1 MKSSP
6 PLEGTGVGPNKQ
18 YSKINMTDY
27 ENLKFNFGDRRLVGQ
42 KFAREQIERI
52 VHSGRIS
59 HSYLFSGPPGI
70 GKTAFALAFAE
81 LINGVNNLTD
91 LGSQS
96 FSKKSSWFTHPDIH
110 VFLPV
115 PTDVSVEE
123 LRSRLELLRED
134 PYEIV
139 DFSLRPSLT
148 NEEST
153 KNKRAFYPIDYFRE
167 EIRPASY
174 LKPNEGRK
182 TVIIMTGIESMR
194 KEAANS
200 FLKLLEEPSEDL
212 MFLLTTDHTEAL
224 LPTIISRCQHIQLS
238 PLKTKEIEQ
247 ALIEQDGL
255 PEEDAA
261 YLARVSGG
269 NYAMTRFFD
278 VGTLKETRQE
288 IIEYLRYS
296 YSQDAVNIIQ
306 TAQDWQSSQNLE
318 GQIAVL
324 NVMEVFLRD
333 LLVYRSTQKKELVT
347 NADQIDV
354 IKKFCKTLSDARLEE
369 MIEQVNGCKPMI
381 YQNVQPKLIFTALAL
396 RFSNL
401 MRNLDPE
408 IATQDS
414 WKHLPA
420 FSK

>member
-1 MKSSP
+1 MNNYKD
-6 PLEGTGVGPNKQ
+6 L
-18 YSKINMTDY
+18 D
-27 ENLKFNFGDRRLVGQ
+27 FNFGDRRLVGQ
-42 KFAREQIERI
+42 QFAREQIERI
-52 VHSGRIS
+52 IRSGRIS
-59 HSYLFSGPPGI
+59 HAYLFSGPTGV

-81 LINGVNNLTD
+81 LINGVDHLTD
-91 LGSQS
+91 LGNQA
-96 FSKKSSWFTHPDIH
+96 FSKKSSWFSHPDIH
-110 VFLPV
+110 TFLPV

-148 NEEST
+148 NEDST

-167 EIRPASY
+167 EIRPAAY
-174 LKPNEGRK
+174 YKPNEGHK
-182 TVIIMTGIESMR
+182 TVIIMTGIESMK
-194 KEAANS
+194 KEAANA
-200 FLKLLEEPSEDL
+200 FLKLLEEPSENL
-212 MFLLTTDHTEAL
+212 MFILTTNNTEAL
-224 LPTIISRCQHIQLS
+224 LPTIISRCQHIQFS
-238 PLKTKEIEQ
+238 PLKVKEIEK
-247 ALIEQDGL
+247 ALIEQDNV
-255 PEEDAA
+255 PENEAS

-278 VGTLKETRQE
+278 VDTLKKTREE

-296 YSQDAVNIIQ
+296 YAQDAVNITE
-306 TAQDWQSSQNLE
+306 TALDWQSEQNLE

-333 LLVYRSTQKKELVT
+333 LMVYRSTEKEELVT
-347 NADQIDV
+347 NADQIEV
-354 IKKFCKTLSDARLEE
+354 IQKFCKTLGDARLEE
-369 MIEQVNGCKPMI
+369 MIEQVNKCKPMI

-401 MRNLDPE
+401 MRDQDPVISKDE
-408 IATQDS
+408 S

-420 FSK
+420 FSE

>member
-1 MKSSP
+1 
-6 PLEGTGVGPNKQ
+6 
-18 YSKINMTDY
+18 MTDY
-27 ENLKFNFGDRRLVGQ
+27 KDLTFNFGDRRLVGQ
-42 KFAREQIERI
+42 NFAREQIDRI
-52 VHSGRIS
+52 VHSERIS

-81 LINGVNNLTD
+81 LINGVDHLTD
-91 LGSQS
+91 LGNQA

-123 LRSRLELLRED
+123 LRERLELLRED

-167 EIRPASY
+167 EIRPAAY
-174 LKPNEGRK
+174 YKPNEGQK
-182 TVIIMTGIESMR
+182 TVIIMTGIESMK

-200 FLKLLEEPSEDL
+200 FLKLLEEPAEDL
-212 MFLLTTDHTEAL
+212 IFLLTTDNTEAL

-238 PLKTKEIEQ
+238 PLKTKEIEH
-247 ALIEQDGL
+247 ALIEQDGVD
-255 PEEDAA
+255 ENEAA

-278 VGTLKETRQE
+278 VDTLKSTRE
-288 IIEYLRYS
+288 AIIEYLRYS
-296 YSQDAVNIIQ
+296 FSQDAVNITQ
-306 TAQDWQSSQNLE
+306 TAQDWQSQENLE
-318 GQIAVL
+318 GQIAIL

-333 LLVYRSTQKKELVT
+333 LLVYRSTQNKELIT
-347 NADQIDV
+347 NADQLDV
-354 IKKFCKTLSDARLEE
+354 IKKFCETLADARLED
-369 MIEQVNGCKPMI
+369 MIEQVNNCKPMV
-381 YQNVQPKLIFTALAL
+381 YRNVQPKLIFTSLAF
-396 RFSNL
+396 RFSSL
-401 MRNLDPE
+401 MRGNDP
-408 IATQDS
+408 IINKQDS

-420 FSK
+420 FSE

>member
-1 MKSSP
+1 
-6 PLEGTGVGPNKQ
+6 
-18 YSKINMTDY
+18 MTDY
-27 ENLKFNFGDRRLVGQ
+27 ENLTFNFGDQRLVGQ
-42 KFAREQIERI
+42 QFAKEQIKRI

-81 LINGVNNLTD
+81 LINGVDHLTD
-91 LGSQS
+91 LGNQA

-115 PTDVSVEE
+115 PTSVSVEE
-123 LRSRLELLRED
+123 LRSRLELLRDD

-148 NEEST
+148 NEDST
-153 KNKRAFYPIDYFRE
+153 KNKRAFYPIKYFRE
-167 EIRPASY
+167 EIRPTAY

-182 TVIIMTGIESMR
+182 TVVIMTGIESMK
-194 KEAANS
+194 KEAANA

-238 PLKTKEIEQ
+238 PLKTEQIEQ
-247 ALIEQDGL
+247 ALIQQDGL
-255 PEEDAA
+255 PEQDAS

-278 VGTLKETRQE
+278 VGTLKKTREE
-288 IIEYLRYS
+288 IIEYLRYA
-296 YSQDAVNIIQ
+296 YVQDAVNITE
-306 TAQDWQSSQNLE
+306 TAQDWQSGQNLE

-333 LLVYRSTQKKELVT
+333 LLVYRSTQKKELIT
-347 NADQIDV
+347 NADQLDV
-354 IKKFCKTLSDARLEE
+354 IQKFCETLGEARLEE
-369 MIEQVNGCKPMI
+369 MIAQVNECKPMV
-381 YQNVQPKLIFTALAL
+381 YRNVQPKLIFTALAL
-396 RFSNL
+396 RFSRL
-401 MRNLDPE
+401 MRDQDTE
-408 IATQDS
+408 ISREDS

-420 FSK
+420 FSE

>member
-1 MKSSP
+1 M
-6 PLEGTGVGPNKQ
+6 
-18 YSKINMTDY
+18 INYNELTF
-27 ENLKFNFGDRRLVGQ
+27 EFGDQRLVGQ
-42 KFAREQIERI
+42 DFAREQIERI
-52 VHSGRIS
+52 LKSGRIS

-81 LINGVNNLTD
+81 LINGIDNLTN
-91 LGSQS
+91 LGSQA
-96 FSKKSSWFTHPDIH
+96 FSKKSSWFNHPDIH
-110 VFLPV
+110 AFLPV
-115 PTDVSVEE
+115 PTNVSVDE
-123 LRSRLELLRED
+123 LRSRLELLKKD

-148 NEEST
+148 NEDST

-167 EIRPASY
+167 EIRPTAY
-174 LKPNEGRK
+174 YKPNEGQK
-182 TVIIMTGIESMR
+182 TVVIMTGIENMR
-194 KEAANS
+194 KEAANA
-200 FLKLLEEPSEDL
+200 FLKLLEEPAEDL

-238 PLKTKEIEQ
+238 ALKTGEIEQ
-247 ALIEQDGL
+247 ALIQQDGL
-255 PEEDAA
+255 PEDDAA

-278 VGTLKETRQE
+278 VDTLKQTRQE
-288 IIEYLRYS
+288 IIEYLRYA
-296 YSQDAVNIIQ
+296 YVQDAVNITE
-306 TAQDWQSSQNLE
+306 TAQDWQSQQNLE

-333 LLVYRSTQKKELVT
+333 LLVYRSTQKKSLIT

-354 IKKFCKTLSDARLEE
+354 IKKFCKTLSDARLED
-369 MIEQVNGCKPMI
+369 MIAQVNNCKPMI
-381 YQNVQPKLIFTALAL
+381 YQNVQPKLIFTSLAL

-401 MRNLDPE
+401 MRNMDPVISDDE
-408 IATQDS
+408 S

-420 FSK
+420 FSQ

>member
-1 MKSSP
+1 M
-6 PLEGTGVGPNKQ
+6 EH
-18 YSKINMTDY
+18 YSNFS
-27 ENLKFNFGDRRLVGQ
+27 FNFGDQRLVGQ
-42 KFAREQIERI
+42 SFAREQIERI
-52 VHSGRIS
+52 LQSGRIS

-81 LINGVNNLTD
+81 LINGVDNLTD
-91 LGSQS
+91 LGDQA

-115 PTDVSVEE
+115 PTNVSVEE

-148 NEEST
+148 NEDST

-167 EIRPASY
+167 EIRPTAFY
-174 LKPNEGRK
+174 KPNEGQK
-182 TVIIMTGIESMR
+182 TIVIMTGIENMR
-194 KEAANS
+194 KEAANA
-200 FLKLLEEPSEDL
+200 FLKLLEEPSED
-212 MFLLTTDHTEAL
+212 MIFLLTTDHTESL

-238 PLKTKEIEQ
+238 ALKTKEIEQ
-247 ALIEQDGL
+247 ALIEQDDL
-255 PEEDAA
+255 PENDAS

-278 VGTLKETRQE
+278 VGTLKKTRQG
-288 IIEYLRYS
+288 IIKFLRYA
-296 YSQDAVNIIQ
+296 YVQDAVNITE
-306 TAQDWQSSQNLE
+306 TAQDWQSQQNVE

-333 LLVYRSTQKKELVT
+333 LMVYRSTQKKELIT

-354 IKKFCKTLSDARLEE
+354 IQKFCETLSDARLEE
-369 MIEQVNGCKPMI
+369 MITQVNKCKPMI
-381 YQNVQPKLIFTALAL
+381 YQNVQGKLVFTALAF
-396 RFSNL
+396 RFSSL
-401 MRNLDPE
+401 MRDQDPV
-408 IATQDS
+408 ISDADS

-420 FSK
+420 FATD

>member
-1 MKSSP
+1 
-6 PLEGTGVGPNKQ
+6 
-18 YSKINMTDY
+18 MTDY
-27 ENLKFNFGDRRLVGQ
+27 ENLTFNFGDQRLVGQ
-42 KFAREQIERI
+42 QFAKEQIKRI

-81 LINGVNNLTD
+81 LINGVDHLTD
-91 LGSQS
+91 LGNQA

-115 PTDVSVEE
+115 PTSVSIEE
-123 LRSRLELLRED
+123 LRSRLELLRDD

-167 EIRPASY
+167 EIRPTAY

-182 TVIIMTGIESMR
+182 TVVIMTGIESMK
-194 KEAANS
+194 KEAANA

-238 PLKTKEIEQ
+238 PLKTEQIEQ
-247 ALIEQDGL
+247 ALIQQDGL
-255 PEEDAA
+255 PEQDAS

-278 VGTLKETRQE
+278 VGTLKKTREE
-288 IIEYLRYS
+288 IIEYLRYA
-296 YSQDAVNIIQ
+296 YVQDAVNITE
-306 TAQDWQSSQNLE
+306 TAQDWQSGQNLE

-333 LLVYRSTQKKELVT
+333 LLVYRSTRKKELIT
-347 NADQIDV
+347 NADQLDV
-354 IKKFCKTLSDARLEE
+354 IQKFCETLGEARLEE
-369 MIEQVNGCKPMI
+369 MIAQVNECKPMV
-381 YQNVQPKLIFTALAL
+381 YRNVQPKLIFTALAL
-396 RFSNL
+396 RFSRL
-401 MRNLDPE
+401 MRDQDPE
-408 IATQDS
+408 ISREDS

-420 FSK
+420 FSE

>member
-1 MKSSP
+1 
-6 PLEGTGVGPNKQ
+6 
-18 YSKINMTDY
+18 MTDY
-27 ENLKFNFGDRRLVGQ
+27 QNLTFNFGDRRLVGQ
-42 KFAREQIERI
+42 QFAREQIKRI
-52 VHSGRIS
+52 VQSERIS

-81 LINGVNNLTD
+81 LINGVDNLTD
-91 LGSQS
+91 LGSQA

-134 PYEIV
+134 PYEVV
-139 DFSLRPSLT
+139 DFSLRPSLN

-167 EIRPASY
+167 EIRPKAY

-194 KEAANS
+194 EEAANA
-200 FLKLLEEPSEDL
+200 FLKLLEEPSENL
-212 MFLLTTDHTEAL
+212 IFLLTTDHTEAL

-238 PLKTKEIEQ
+238 PLKTNVIER
-247 ALIEQDGL
+247 ALIEQDNVA
-255 PEEDAA
+255 EEDAS

-278 VGTLKETRQE
+278 IDALKQTREE
-288 IIEYLRYS
+288 IIEFLRYS
-296 YSQDAVNIIQ
+296 FVQDAVNITQ
-306 TAQDWQSSQNLE
+306 KAQDWQSGQNLE

-333 LLVYRSTQKKELVT
+333 LLVYRSTEQKDLVT
-347 NADQIDV
+347 NADQIEV
-354 IKKFCKTLSDARLEE
+354 IRKFCDTLGDARLEE
-369 MIEQVNGCKPMI
+369 MIEHVNDSKPMI

-396 RFSNL
+396 RFGYL
-401 MRNLDPE
+401 MRDEDPA
-408 IATQDS
+408 ISKQDS

-420 FSK
+420 FTQ

>member
-1 MKSSP
+1 M
-6 PLEGTGVGPNKQ
+6 EH
-18 YSKINMTDY
+18 YSNFS
-27 ENLKFNFGDRRLVGQ
+27 FNFGDQRLVGQ
-42 KFAREQIERI
+42 SFAREQIERI
-52 VHSGRIS
+52 LQSGRIS

-81 LINGVNNLTD
+81 LINGVDNLTD
-91 LGSQS
+91 LGDQA

-115 PTDVSVEE
+115 PTNVSVEE

-148 NEEST
+148 NEDST

-167 EIRPASY
+167 EIRPTAFY
-174 LKPNEGRK
+174 KPNEGQK
-182 TVIIMTGIESMR
+182 TIVIMTGIENMR
-194 KEAANS
+194 KEAANA
-200 FLKLLEEPSEDL
+200 FLKLLEEPSED
-212 MFLLTTDHTEAL
+212 MIFLLTTDHTESL

-238 PLKTKEIEQ
+238 ALKTKEIEQ
-247 ALIEQDGL
+247 ALIEQDDL
-255 PEEDAA
+255 PENDAS

-278 VGTLKETRQE
+278 VGTLKQTRQG
-288 IIEYLRYS
+288 IIKFLRYA
-296 YSQDAVNIIQ
+296 YVQDAVNITE
-306 TAQDWQSSQNLE
+306 TAQDWQSQQNVE

-333 LLVYRSTQKKELVT
+333 LMVYRSTQKKELIT

-354 IKKFCKTLSDARLEE
+354 IQKFCETLSDARLEE
-369 MIEQVNGCKPMI
+369 MITQVNKCKPMI
-381 YQNVQPKLIFTALAL
+381 YQNVQGKLVFTALAF
-396 RFSNL
+396 RFSSL
-401 MRNLDPE
+401 MRDQDPV
-408 IATQDS
+408 ISDADS

-420 FSK
+420 FATD

>member
-1 MKSSP
+1 
-6 PLEGTGVGPNKQ
+6 
-18 YSKINMTDY
+18 MTDY
-27 ENLKFNFGDRRLVGQ
+27 EDLTFNFGDRRLVGQ
-42 KFAREQIERI
+42 QFAREQIERI

-59 HSYLFSGPPGI
+59 HAYLFSGPPGI

-81 LINGVNNLTD
+81 LINGVNHLTD
-91 LGSQS
+91 LGRQA

-115 PTDVSVEE
+115 PTSVSVEE

-148 NEEST
+148 NEDST
-153 KNKRAFYPIDYFRE
+153 KNKRAFYPIKYFRE
-167 EIRPASY
+167 EIRPAAY

-182 TVIIMTGIESMR
+182 TVIIMTGIESMK
-194 KEAANS
+194 KETANA

-238 PLKTKEIEQ
+238 PLKTTEIEQ
-247 ALIEQDGL
+247 ALIEQDEL
-255 PEEDAA
+255 PEKEAS

-278 VGTLKETRQE
+278 VKALKETRE
-288 IIEYLRYS
+288 AIIEYLRYS
-296 YSQDAVNIIQ
+296 YVQDAVNITQ
-306 TAQDWQSSQNLE
+306 TAQDWQSQQNLE
-318 GQIAVL
+318 GQIAIL

-347 NADQIDV
+347 NADQIEV
-354 IKKFCKTLSDARLEE
+354 IRKFCETLGEARLEE
-369 MIEQVNGCKPMI
+369 MIAQVNECKPMI
-381 YQNVQPKLIFTALAL
+381 YQNVQPKLIFTVLAL
-396 RFSNL
+396 RFSSL
-401 MRNLDPE
+401 MRDRDPIISE
-408 IATQDS
+408 QDS

-420 FSK
+420 FSE

>member
-1 MKSSP
+1 
-6 PLEGTGVGPNKQ
+6 
-18 YSKINMTDY
+18 MTDY
-27 ENLKFNFGDRRLVGQ
+27 NDLTFNFGDRRLVGQ
-42 KFAREQIERI
+42 QFAKEQIKRI
-52 VHSGRIS
+52 VHSERIS
-59 HSYLFSGPPGI
+59 HAYLFSGPPGI

-81 LINGVNNLTD
+81 LINGIDHLTD
-91 LGSQS
+91 LGNQAY
-96 FSKKSSWFTHPDIH
+96 SKKSSWFTHPDIH

-115 PTDVSVEE
+115 PTSVSVKE
-123 LRSRLELLRED
+123 LRKRLELLRED

-148 NEEST
+148 DEDST
-153 KNKRAFYPIDYFRE
+153 KNKRAFYPIKYFRE
-167 EIRPASY
+167 EIRPTAY

-182 TVIIMTGIESMR
+182 TVVIMTGIENMK
-194 KEAANS
+194 KEAANA

-238 PLKTKEIEQ
+238 PLKTREIEQ
-247 ALIEQDGL
+247 ALITQDGL
-255 PEEDAA
+255 PEEDAS

-278 VGTLKETRQE
+278 VDTLKKTRQE
-288 IIEYLRYS
+288 IIEYLRYA
-296 YSQDAVNIIQ
+296 YVQDAVNITE
-306 TAQDWQSSQNLE
+306 TAQDWQSGLNLE

-333 LLVYRSTQKKELVT
+333 LLVYRSTQKKELIT
-347 NADQIDV
+347 NADQLEV
-354 IKKFCKTLSDARLEE
+354 IQKFCETLSNARLQE
-369 MIEQVNGCKPMI
+369 MITQVNECKPMV
-381 YQNVQPKLIFTALAL
+381 YRHVQAKLIFTALAF
-396 RFSNL
+396 RFSSL
-401 MRNLDPE
+401 MRDKDPV

-420 FSK
+420 FTEN

>member
-1 MKSSP
+1 
-6 PLEGTGVGPNKQ
+6 
-18 YSKINMTDY
+18 MTDY
-27 ENLKFNFGDRRLVGQ
+27 NNLNFDFGDQRLVGQ
-42 KFAREQIERI
+42 QFAKEQIERI
-52 VHSGRIS
+52 LRSGRIS

-81 LINGVNNLTD
+81 LINGVSHLTD
-91 LGSQS
+91 LGSQH

-115 PTDVSVEE
+115 PTSVSVEE
-123 LRSRLELLRED
+123 LRSRLELLRDD

-148 NEEST
+148 NEDST

-167 EIRPASY
+167 EIRPTAY
-174 LKPNEGRK
+174 LKPNEGQK
-182 TVIIMTGIESMR
+182 TVVIMTGIESMK
-194 KEAANS
+194 KEAANA

-238 PLKTKEIEQ
+238 PLKTQQIEQ
-247 ALIEQDGL
+247 ALIQQDGL
-255 PEEDAA
+255 PEDDAS

-278 VGTLKETRQE
+278 VGTLKKTRE
-288 IIEYLRYS
+288 KIIEYLRYA
-296 YSQDAVNIIQ
+296 YMLDAVSITE
-306 TAQDWQSSQNLE
+306 TAQDWQSSENLE
-318 GQIAVL
+318 GQIAIL

-333 LLVYRSTQKKELVT
+333 LLVYRSTENKELIT
-347 NADQIDV
+347 NADQLDV
-354 IKKFCKTLSDARLEE
+354 IKKFCETLSEARLED
-369 MIEQVNGCKPMI
+369 MIAQVNSCKPMV
-381 YQNVQPKLIFTALAL
+381 YRNVQPKLIFTALAF
-396 RFSNL
+396 RFASL
-401 MRNLDPE
+401 MRDQDPVISE
-408 IATQDS
+408 QDE

-420 FSK
+420 FSES

>member
-1 MKSSP
+1 M
-6 PLEGTGVGPNKQ
+6 
-18 YSKINMTDY
+18 IDY
-27 ENLKFNFGDRRLVGQ
+27 KDFTFDFGDRRLVGQ
-42 KFAREQIERI
+42 SFAREQITRI
-52 VHSGRIS
+52 IQSGRIS

-81 LINGVNNLTD
+81 LINGVDHLTD
-91 LGSQS
+91 LGDQA

-115 PTDVSVEE
+115 PTNVSVEE
-123 LRSRLELLRED
+123 LRERLELLRED

-167 EIRPASY
+167 EIRPAAY
-174 LKPNEGRK
+174 YKPNEGQK
-182 TVIIMTGIESMR
+182 TVIIMTGIESMK

-200 FLKLLEEPSEDL
+200 FLKLLEEPAEDL
-212 MFLLTTDHTEAL
+212 IFLLTTDNTEAL

-247 ALIEQDGL
+247 ALIEQDGVDKN
-255 PEEDAA
+255 EAS

-278 VGTLKETRQE
+278 VDTLKSTRE
-288 IIEYLRYS
+288 AIIEYLRYS
-296 YSQDAVNIIQ
+296 YSQNAVNITQ
-306 TAQDWQSSQNLE
+306 TAQDWQSQENLE
-318 GQIAVL
+318 GLIAIL

-333 LLVYRSTQKKELVT
+333 LLVYRSTQNKALIT
-347 NADQIDV
+347 NADQLDV
-354 IKKFCKTLSDARLEE
+354 IKKFCETLADARLED
-369 MIEQVNGCKPMI
+369 MIEQVNECKPMV
-381 YQNVQPKLIFTALAL
+381 YRNVQAKLIFTSLAF
-396 RFSNL
+396 RFSSL
-401 MRNLDPE
+401 MRGNDP
-408 IATQDS
+408 IITKQDS

-420 FSK
+420 FSE